1 MINDNLATQGTDTMP
16 PKMKFAPVDNDFSPR
31 EAEIEKAIS
40 EATDIA
46 LVDEDLALVE
56 AEPLTN
62 KTLIK
67 SSKQWLG
74 EKLEVL
80 ARQQE
85 ALQITIAG
93 AEYDKKAREAEA
105 REIFETAIA
114 KAKSEYDDIM
124 SDVEADLFQIT
135 ECKEALGLA
144 HGRLM
149 RAEL

>member
-1 MINDNLATQGTDTMP
+1 MP
-16 PKMKFAPVDNDFSPR
+16 PKMKFAPVDNDFSPEAAQR
-31 EAEIEKAIS
+31 EAMSVATRAVEQAMS
-40 EATDIA
+40 EVTDIA

-124 SDVEADLFQIT
+124 LDVEADLFQIT